1 MRIAI
6 PLAITFLAGMIMVL
20 HFFVPHEPISTLGD
34 GLNDWYMIVVSAA
47 IFLGALNLMY
57 VHVRKIRLRQRN
69 WQYSP
74 VTIAGFVVMFVT
86 GVIFTNAEG
95 RPFDYMFQ
103 NMVVPMGATMF
114 SLLAFFVA
122 SASFRAFRASNW
134 RASLLL
140 VSAFIVMLGRVPIG
154 DLLWRMV
161 PGAAGGAHPN
171 LVSEAA
177 EWIMQWPNLAGQ
189 RAVMIGAAM
198 GVVAASLRIIFGI
211 ERSYLGG
218 TEQ

>member
-1 MRIAI
+1 MRVAI
-6 PLAITFLAGMIMVL
+6 PLAITFLAGIIMVL
-20 HFFVPHEPISTLGD
+20 SFFIPHEPIATLGD
-34 GLNDWYMIVVSAA
+34 GLNGWYIIVVSAA
-47 IFLGALNLMY
+47 IFLGAMNLMQ
-57 VHVRKIRLRQRN
+57 VHIRKIRLRLRN

-74 VTIAGFVVMFVT
+74 VTIAGFLVMFVT

-95 RPFDYMFQ
+95 RPFDFLFQ
-103 NMVVPMGATMF
+103 NAVVPMGATMF

-134 RASLLL
+134 RATLLL

-154 DLLWRMV
+154 DLLWRLV
-161 PGAAGGAHPN
+161 PGAASGAHPN

-177 EWIMQWPNLAGQ
+177 EWVMQWPNLAGQ

-198 GVVAASLRIIFGI
+198 GVVASALRIIFGV

-218 TEQ
+218 TD

>member
-1 MRIAI
+1 MRVAI
-6 PLAITFLAGMIMVL
+6 PLAITFLAGTIMVL
-20 HFFVPHEPISTLGD
+20 HFFVPHEPIATLGD

-47 IFLGALNLMY
+47 IFLGAMNLMY
-57 VHVRKIRLRQRN
+57 VHLRKIRLRQRN

-74 VTIAGFVVMFVT
+74 VTIVGFLAMFIT

-95 RPFDYMFQ
+95 RTFDYLFQ

-154 DLLWRMV
+154 DLLWRLV
-161 PGAAGGAHPN
+161 PGAAEGANPN
-171 LVSEAA
+171 LVSQAA

-198 GVVAASLRIIFGI
+198 GVVAASLRIIFGV

-218 TEQ
+218 TE